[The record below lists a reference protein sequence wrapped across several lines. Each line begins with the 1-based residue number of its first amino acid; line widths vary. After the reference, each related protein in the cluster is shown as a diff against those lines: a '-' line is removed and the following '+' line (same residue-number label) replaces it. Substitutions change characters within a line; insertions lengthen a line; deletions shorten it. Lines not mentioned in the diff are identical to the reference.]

1 MSPPAPPRPG
11 PSGPAPDAPA
21 GLGALPTAD
30 DLRAAFDAPAPMTVG
45 LEEELMV
52 LDPATL
58 DLAPVAREVLEAAG
72 GDSRFKLE
80 MPAAQLEVVTPPCPT
95 VAGAAAVLADA
106 RRALVAAA
114 DGLALFAGAG
124 AHPFSAPE
132 GALNGDERYARLREE
147 YGRVARTQLVFGFH
161 VHVAVRGAER
171 SLAVYNALRGHLPE
185 LAALAAN
192 APFYG
197 GRDSGLAS
205 VRPKIC
211 DLLPRQGVP
220 PAIGGLDELA
230 AAYRW
235 GATAGFV
242 DGPAQWWWELR
253 LHPVQATV
261 EVRVPDTQATAGEAA
276 AVAALV
282 HALTAQLADRHDA
295 GELPPPAPGWRI
307 EENRWSACRHGTR
320 GMMADLESGRPRPTA
335 ERLEGVID
343 AVAPWAARVGCAAEL
358 ESARALLESNGAE
371 RQRAAAGDL
380 GAVGATRWLAARF
393 LG

>member
-1 MSPPAPPRPG
+1 MSPHTPLRPG
-11 PSGPAPDAPA
+11 PGGPVPDAP
-21 GLGALPTAD
+21 GALPTAD

-52 LDPATL
+52 LDPSTL
-58 DLAPVAREVLEAAG
+58 DLSPVAREVLEAAG
-72 GDSRFKLE
+72 DDARFKLE
-80 MPAAQLEVVTPPCPT
+80 MPAAQLEVVTPPSPS
-95 VAGAAAVLADA
+95 VAAAAAVLAGA
-106 RRALVAAA
+106 RGALAAIGE
-114 DGLALFAGAG
+114 GLASFAGAG
-124 AHPFSAPE
+124 AHPFAAPE
-132 GALNGDERYARLREE
+132 GALNGDERYARLRRE
-147 YGRVARTQLVFGFH
+147 YGRVARSQLVFGLH

-171 SLAVYNALRGHLPE
+171 ALAVYNALRGHLPE

-197 GRDSGLAS
+197 GRDTGLAS

-261 EVRVPDTQATAGEAA
+261 EVRVPDTQATVGETA

-282 HALTAQLADRHDA
+282 HALAARLADRHDA
-295 GELPPPAPGWRI
+295 GDLPPPAPGWRI

-320 GMMADLESGRPRPTA
+320 GTMADLESGRARPTA
-335 ERLEGVID
+335 ERLEALID
-343 AVAPWAARVGCAAEL
+343 AVAPWAVRVGCAAEL
-358 ESARALLESNGAE
+358 EAARAMTERNGAE

-380 GAVGATRWLAARF
+380 GASGATRWLAERF